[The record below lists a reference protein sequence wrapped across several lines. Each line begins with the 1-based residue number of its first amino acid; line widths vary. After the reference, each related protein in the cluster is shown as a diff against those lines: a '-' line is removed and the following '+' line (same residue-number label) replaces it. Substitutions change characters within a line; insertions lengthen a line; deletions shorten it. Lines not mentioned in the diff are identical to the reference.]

1 MIHDLQTLLRNSL
14 DVEDALLETLTEELL
29 RFGFGPLVSEQLH
42 APLLDVCARLSALT
56 GRAAHPKH
64 VMFDFDGAPPR
75 RISVTICVNMPT
87 LAHGG
92 WDALCLELDEDELDN
107 PRLRQRVAER
117 LATVVT
123 QRGRVTHR
131 LKV

>member
-14 DVEDALLETLTEELL
+14 DVEDVLLETLAEELL

-42 APLLDVCARLSALT
+42 APLFDVCARLSALT

-64 VMFDFDGAPPR
+64 VMLNFDGEAPR
-75 RISVTICVNMPT
+75 TLSVTICVSMP
-87 LAHGG
+87 AIINGG

-117 LATVVT
+117 LANVVT
-123 QRGRVTHR
+123 QRGQVPHR